1 MQITKFSHLVYYYI
15 YVEHM
20 QNYMSIY
27 MHIYSK
33 NMYLKT
39 FISKTFIS
47 KTFKGQVFGK
57 VPNA

>member
-33 NMYLKT
+33 NKKDDMNKKNTSL
-39 FISKTFIS
+39 SENHWNS
-47 KTFKGQVFGK
+47 ML
-57 VPNA
+57 PR